1 MLIGI
6 VGLPNKGKSTLFNAL
21 TRGHAAVANYPFTT
35 IDPNKGVAFL
45 RVKCPCA
52 PLGKQC
58 SPRTGAC
65 NAGERDVP
73 VNVVDVAGLV
83 EGAHAGHG
91 RGNQFLADLSQ
102 ADALICVADASGGT
116 DGGGNPA
123 KGHDPAED
131 VRILESEIDYWFLDV
146 IRRNLLKARGRNFS
160 DFAACLSGIRVS
172 EEVLRRVSARLG
184 MTEEIAT
191 WKEEK
196 QLLSLAQALRK
207 ETKPV
212 AIAANKMDLPG
223 ASEGLARLKEAFP
236 NYVVIPA
243 AADAELALQK
253 AKELG
258 MADYD
263 GKRMT
268 IREGIPPKLADA
280 LHSIDE
286 HVLKKGG
293 TGVHEILNTVA
304 FDLLRCVVAYPVE
317 DEKHLSDHFGKVLP
331 DAILLPPNSTAHQ
344 LAAAIHTDLATHFL
358 YALNARTGMRIS
370 KDHVIADGDVIKIV
384 SAK

>member
-1 MLIGI
+1 
-6 VGLPNKGKSTLFNAL
+6 
-21 TRGHAAVANYPFTT
+21 PFTT

-45 RVKCPCA
+45 RVRCPCA
-52 PLGKQC
+52 ALGKTC

-65 NAGERDVP
+65 HDGERDVP

-123 KGHDPAED
+123 RGHDPAED
-131 VRILESEIDYWFLDV
+131 VRILESEIDYWFLD
-146 IRRNLLKARGRNFS
+146 ILKRNLLKAKGRK
-160 DFAACLSGIRVS
+160 FADLAANLSGIRVS
-172 EEVLRRVSARLG
+172 EEVLQRVSARLG
-184 MTEEIAT
+184 MTEEIST

-196 QLLSLAQALRK
+196 QLLSLATALRK
-207 ETKPV
+207 ETKPI

-223 ASEGLARLKEAFP
+223 APEGLARLKEAFP
-236 NYVVIPA
+236 EYVVIPT

-253 AKELG
+253 AKDLG

-263 GKRMT
+263 G
-268 IREGIPPKLADA
+268 RELRVHDGIPPKLADA
-280 LHSIDE
+280 LRSIDE
-286 HVLKKGG
+286 RVLKKGG
-293 TGVHEILNTVA
+293 TGVREILNRVA
-304 FDLLRCVVAYPVE
+304 FELLHCVVAYPVE
-317 DEKHLSDHFGKVLP
+317 DERHFSDHFGKVLP

-384 SAK
+384 STK